1 MATRIDSWIWSI
13 RLTKTRSAAGAA
25 CRAGHV
31 RLNDAT
37 AKPAA
42 TLAVGDRVSL
52 RVGGRERIVEVVKLI
67 NKRVS
72 APAAAECFIDH
83 SPPPPSREVIASIP
97 RRDRGAGRP
106 TKRERRQLDQFRSG
120 AMVIALA
127 ALAAGLL
134 VGCSSSDDGG
144 DSAATETP
152 KAGTGPQFDRCG
164 GLTTDGVIEM
174 SGMPGL
180 QLVIDNTSTCEWRAG
195 AERNGSVSFNWYRG
209 SPIGRERGTEQ
220 LQRDRSQ
227 DYSVAGKPGFIAHS
241 AGICET
247 GIAWDADFI
256 EISLASP
263 IAPGQG
269 ATIPVDRLCDSA
281 KRITEKVVNGAPS

>member
-31 RLNDAT
+31 RLNDVT

-42 TLAVGDRVSL
+42 ALAVGDRVSV
-52 RVGGRERIVEVVKLI
+52 RVGGRERIVEVVTLI

-72 APAAAECFIDH
+72 AAAAAECFIDH
-83 SPPPPSREVIASIP
+83 SPPPPSREVLASIP
-97 RRDRGAGRP
+97 RRDRGTGRP

-120 AMVIALA
+120 ALLIALTA
-127 ALAAGLL
+127 TVVGLL

-144 DSAATETP
+144 ETAATQTP
-152 KAGTGPQFDRCG
+152 KAGTGPQFARCG
-164 GLTTDGVIEM
+164 GLTTDDVVTM
-174 SGMPGL
+174 SSMPGL

-195 AERNGSVSFNWYRG
+195 AQRNGSVSFNWYRG

-227 DYSVAGKPGFIAHS
+227 DYSVAGRPGFIAHS
-241 AGICET
+241 TGICET

-263 IAPGQG
+263 RDADSAP
-269 ATIPVDRLCDSA
+269 TIPVDRLCDSA

>member
-31 RLNDAT
+31 RLNGAT

-42 TLAVGDRVSL
+42 ALAVGDRVSV
-52 RVGGRERIVEVVKLI
+52 RAGGRERIVEVVRLI
-67 NKRVS
+67 SKRVS
-72 APAAAECFIDH
+72 APAAAECYIDH
-83 SPPPPSREVIASIP
+83 SPPPPSREVLASIP

-120 AMVIALA
+120 MTMIAAVAAAA
-127 ALAAGLL
+127 ALLA
-134 VGCSSSDDGG
+134 GCSSDGA
-144 DSAATETP
+144 DEPDATPTP
-152 KAGTGPQFDRCG
+152 EAGTGPAFDRCG
-164 GLTTDGVIEM
+164 GLTTEDVLEI
-174 SGMPGL
+174 SGIPGL
-180 QLVIDNTSTCEWRAG
+180 RLVIDNTSTCEWRAG

-220 LQRDRSQ
+220 LQRDSTQ
-227 DYSVAGKPGFIAHS
+227 DYSVGGNPGFIAHT

-247 GIAWDADFI
+247 GIAWDGDFI

-263 IAPGQG
+263 VSPDGVAARSIDQ
-269 ATIPVDRLCDSA
+269 LCDSA